1 MARVQLDVAELT
13 NRLTLKL
20 ALEQAGHTVEDGP
33 AEVVITDAPARA
45 LQHARQSP
53 TLFLSPLP
61 DIPNAVSLMR
71 QGVYGYIVVPLQ
83 PGEADIMVRRAA
95 AGSGAAPSSGEVEMV
110 PLEDVERRH
119 ILAVLRQCRGNR
131 AQAARTLKIGRN
143 TLWRKLKKW
152 GQTGDDHG
160 DDRDARDSPD
170 PA

>member
-1 MARVQLDVAELT
+1 MIRVQLDVSDLA

-20 ALEQAGHTVEDGP
+20 ALEQAGHTVDDESGE
-33 AEVVITDAPARA
+33 AVISDEPARA
-45 LQHARQSP
+45 LQHARFRP

-95 AGSGAAPSSGEVEMV
+95 AAVRGSPETHEVELV
-110 PLEDVERRH
+110 PLEDIEQRH

-131 AQAARTLKIGRN
+131 AQAARILKIGRN

-152 GQTGDDHG
+152 GHAKDG
-160 DDRDARDSPD
+160 DDRDDSGSPD
-170 PA
+170 PQ